1 MNVILFG
8 NGVFAN
14 AIKLRRGHT
23 GLEWALNSMTGVLIR
38 RGRFGNTHKRL
49 YVNRSIY
56 WSDAI
61 TAKKCQILPQA
72 PEAGKRQGEVPS

>member
-14 AIKLRRGHT
+14 ATKLRRGHT
-23 GLEWALNSMTGVLIR
+23 GLEWALNPMTGVLIR

-61 TAKKCQILPQA
+61 TAKKCQILAQA
-72 PEAGKRQGEVPS
+72 PAAGKRQGEVPS